1 MTLLIWTLYLMQV
14 YIGFW
19 AMEGTSHLS
28 IKAAFSVLTLATL
41 AMIASPGGIGWFPFF
56 VMETLL
62 IYGIA
67 APMGTAFGWLI
78 WGVSTGIIIIAGVV
92 CLLIIPYINRK
103 KNEISQQH
111 T

>member
-1 MTLLIWTLYLMQV
+1 MYLLQV
-14 YIGFW
+14 YVGFH
-19 AMEGTSHLS
+19 AMEGTSLLS
-28 IKAAFSVLTLATL
+28 IKAACSVLALASL
-41 AMIASPGGIGWFPFF
+41 AMIITPGGIGSFPLF

-67 APMGTAFGWLI
+67 SPLGKAFGWLI
-78 WGVSTGIIIIAGVV
+78 WGVSTGIVIIFGLV

-103 KNEISQQH
+103 RNEVSQQY

>member
-1 MTLLIWTLYLMQV
+1 MLYLLQV

-28 IKAAFSVLTLATL
+28 IKAAFSVLSLASL
-41 AMIASPGGIGWFPFF
+41 AMIVSPGGIGWFPLF
-56 VMETLL
+56 VMQTLL

-67 APMGTAFGWLI
+67 GPLGKAFGWLI
-78 WGVSTGIIIIAGVV
+78 WGVSTGIVIIVGLI

-103 KNEISQQH
+103 KNEISQQY
-111 T
+111 TG